1 MVGSIFPVLSKQYW
15 YFTAYTGAF
24 MFFPILN
31 LALEENGKETNK
43 KNITGYDGD
52 VLFVFYDIS
61 NNIQKRYF
69 YIE

>member
-1 MVGSIFPVLSKQYW
+1 
-15 YFTAYTGAF
+15 

-31 LALEENGKETNK
+31 LALEKMERKQIEK
-43 KNITGYDGD
+43 YTGYDGD